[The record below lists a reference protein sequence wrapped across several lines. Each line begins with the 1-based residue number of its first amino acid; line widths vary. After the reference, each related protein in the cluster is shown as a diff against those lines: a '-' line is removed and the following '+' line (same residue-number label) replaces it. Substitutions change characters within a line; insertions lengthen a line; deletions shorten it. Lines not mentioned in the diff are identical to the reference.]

1 MTMILK
7 KEAEERAMSKHE
19 KAAQR
24 AATYLAQT
32 AADAADLPPV
42 ALVTGAG
49 RGIGFAIAQTLGT
62 RGMRI
67 ALNDLRLSDAER
79 AVRLLAEQGI
89 DATPVEGDVCVGA
102 EANSIVA
109 RSESAF
115 GRLDVL
121 VNNAGVLRPTRAEF
135 ITDEEWELVLNGN
148 LKSTFLCCR
157 AAIPALRRS
166 GGGTIVNMSSSA
178 GKSVSTI
185 GGAHYTAAKAG
196 VLGLTRHLAREL
208 AADGIRVNAVCPG
221 LIDTEMVRTTIAPLQ
236 IEAYAASFPMRR
248 LGHPGEVAD
257 IVAFLASRASSYVTG
272 ASFDVNGGD
281 LTI

>member
-1 MTMILK
+1 MN
-7 KEAEERAMSKHE
+7 EES
-19 KAAQR
+19 AQR
-24 AATYLAQT
+24 AATQLSAT
-32 AADAADLPPV
+32 AATAGDYPSV

-67 ALNDLRLSDAER
+67 ALNELRLSDAER

-89 DATPVEGDVCVGA
+89 DATPVEGDVCIGA
-102 EANSIVA
+102 EANTIVA

-135 ITDEEWELVLNGN
+135 ISDEEWEFVLNGN

-157 AAIPALRRS
+157 AAIPALRRA
-166 GGGTIVNMSSSA
+166 GGGAIVNMSSSA

-221 LIDTEMVRTTIAPLQ
+221 LIDTEMVRTTIPALQ
-236 IEAYAASFPMRR
+236 IEAYAGSFPMRR
-248 LGHPGEVAD
+248 LGRPGEVAEV
-257 IVAFLASRASSYVTG
+257 VAFLASRDSSYVTG
-272 ASFDVNGGD
+272 ASVDVNGGD